1 VRTPQS
7 RSLLMKFF
15 HSPGLVLAILLGV
28 LRKRRSYS
36 LYKLAFQTSTRIVEF
51 SNSLLQLYLLRR
63 NSLLDIL
70 RDVSISKRA
79 MSAEWTY

>member
-1 VRTPQS
+1 
-7 RSLLMKFF
+7 MKFF
-15 HSPGLVLAILLGV
+15 HGAGLVLAILLGV
-28 LRKRRSYS
+28 IRKRIIYS
-36 LYKLAFQTSTRIVEF
+36 LCKLAFQPSTRIVEF

-70 RDVSISKRA
+70 RDMSISKRA

>member
-1 VRTPQS
+1 LT
-7 RSLLMKFF
+7 KFF
-15 HSPGLVLAILLGV
+15 HSSGLVLAILLGV

-36 LYKLAFQTSTRIVEF
+36 LCKLAFQPSARIVEF

-70 RDVSISKRA
+70 GDMGISKRA